1 MTLAP
6 PGADS
11 SMRQNMEFKLMKT
24 YETDSSLLPRLYEIA
39 LPVT

>member
-11 SMRQNMEFKLMKT
+11 VYATNMEFKLMKMH
-24 YETDSSLLPRLYEIA
+24 ETDSSLSPRLYQIE